1 MFNKPYETTP
11 CADYNMS
18 RVKDGIR
25 LALIEGTSDAALGAD
40 KNSIPGVR
48 LITSRN
54 RDIPPFSH
62 PFIYEDDG
70 KKSVFIDARGF
81 TRIDREGAMSISSK
95 TEYDFNVLRAKLSL
109 FWVTQSPADL
119 FALGQLPMTVFCRW
133 ISENLARRFG
143 LDPASQMRAT
153 IVTGFFYLSMYRLDP
168 EMDEEAKIKSSTQIS
183 RATRINVDDI
193 FEIADKM
200 KPMTNVKDF
209 VENLVECVGSVRL
222 ERFNIGVL
230 YSSLGGSWF
239 GGNAPEL
246 VAVALEHPPTFL
258 AMVFTALHER
268 GFRNTGIAKV
278 VLAADRGDLG
288 RTFSYHLLS
297 LPQNVQ

>member
-1 MFNKPYETTP
+1 MFNNPYETTP

-25 LALIEGTSDAALGAD
+25 LSIIEGTFDSAIGSDKKD
-40 KNSIPGVR
+40 IPGVR

-62 PFIYEDDG
+62 PFIYEEDG
-70 KKSVFIDARGF
+70 KKTAFIDARGF

-109 FWVTQSPADL
+109 FWVAQSPADL
-119 FALGQLPMTVFCRW
+119 LALGQLPMTVFCRW

-153 IVTGFFYLSMYRLDP
+153 IVAGFFYLSMYRIDP
-168 EMDEEAKIKSSTQIS
+168 EMDEEAKIKSCTQIS
-183 RATRINVDDI
+183 RATRINVDDV
-193 FEIADKM
+193 FEIADKL
-200 KPMTNVKDF
+200 KPITNVKDF
-209 VENLVECVGSVRL
+209 VENLVEHVGSVRL

-246 VAVALEHPPTFL
+246 IAVALEHPPTFL